1 MPILKNLTTHNMIPI
16 IDFEDY
22 NSKPENERDE
32 IELKYLIVNL
42 FDMLP
47 KLSDKRTA
55 THLIRFPSFINDE
68 ITFHDFPSNNLIE
81 LRELRNMIN
90 SQSE

>member
-1 MPILKNLTTHNMIPI
+1 MIPI

-22 NSKPENERDE
+22 NSKNENDRDD

-47 KLSDKRTA
+47 KHSDKRIS

-68 ITFHDFPSNNLIE
+68 ITFHDFPANNLIE
-81 LRELRNMIN
+81 LRDLRNMIN
-90 SQSE
+90 S